1 MHGIF
6 MSPPCQDECE
16 CHSTTQAAN
25 QSSCASLCRSIFDVD
40 TIDLGPERRA
50 YLEHKLERVWEINSQ
65 GSIPY
70 VPYLRAPYYI
80 WIGQNHQTGRE

>member
-1 MHGIF
+1 MAFSCRPHVKTNANVTRRHR
-6 MSPPCQDECE
+6 PP
-16 CHSTTQAAN
+16 T
-25 QSSCASLCRSIFDVD
+25 SSCASLFRSIFDVD